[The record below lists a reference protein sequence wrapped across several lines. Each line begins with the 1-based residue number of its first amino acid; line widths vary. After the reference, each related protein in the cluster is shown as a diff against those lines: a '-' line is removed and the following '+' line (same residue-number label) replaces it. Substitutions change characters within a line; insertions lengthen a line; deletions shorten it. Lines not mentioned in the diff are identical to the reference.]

1 MTNKGTGADIGED
14 KSKADFS
21 LILASSVHDMKNSL
35 GMLLNSLEEII
46 RDTQERDEKQA
57 SQFSVLQYE
66 AARINTELIQLL
78 SIYRMQN
85 DRLPVRVDEHYPV
98 EMLEEQV
105 ARNHMLFEVNGLEVE
120 IDCDEDL
127 FWYYD
132 SELVG
137 GVVHNILV
145 NGARYSKAK
154 MRLSAVVKNDE
165 LVVTVEDD
173 GNGYPPFML
182 GSPDQSF
189 SKSVSFT
196 EGSTHLGLYFAKE
209 VAEMHKRGEH
219 IGSIELANGGALG
232 GGVFTL
238 RLP

>member
-1 MTNKGTGADIGED
+1 MTNDDKGN
-14 KSKADFS
+14 ADFS

-46 RDTQERDEKQA
+46 RDTPERDEKQA
-57 SQFSVLQYE
+57 RQFGVLQYE
-66 AARINTELIQLL
+66 SARINTELIQLL
-78 SIYRMQN
+78 SIYRMQH
-85 DRLPVRVDEHYPV
+85 DRLPVRIDEHYPV

-105 ARNHMLFEVNGLEVE
+105 ARNHLMFEVNNLEVI

-137 GVVHNILV
+137 GVIHNILV
-145 NGARYSKAK
+145 NGARYSKDK
-154 MRLSAVVKNDE
+154 MRLSARIEDE
-165 LVVTVEDD
+165 VLTIVVEDD
-173 GNGYPPFML
+173 GDGYPSFML
-182 GSPDQSF
+182 GSEDHDFSQTVSF
-189 SKSVSFT
+189 S
-196 EGSTHLGLYFAKE
+196 EGSTHLGLYFSRQ
-209 VAEMHKRGEH
+209 VAQMHTRGERK
-219 IGSIELANGGALG
+219 GSIQLDNGGRLG